1 MEPYGE
7 GQGQE
12 AEEARNVEEMREIL
26 GLSPSE
32 VSNEQLRHFL
42 GAANGDLNI
51 AINHYFNAES
61 TGTLPRVAPTPRP
74 SSAQGT
80 QSLASFLEI
89 FREIEQNF

>member
-12 AEEARNVEEMREIL
+12 AEARNVEEMREIL

-74 SSAQGT
+74 PSAPGT
-80 QSLASFLEI
+80 LSLASFLEI